1 MWPVLIILLVL
12 SILGVLKAA
21 DIFVNNLSD
30 LGSFFGVSDV
40 ILGVTAS
47 AIGTSLPEFG
57 SAMIAILTGNPD
69 IGVGTVLGANMWNI
83 GGILG
88 ITAIVTGPI
97 LSQKITIKRDGLMAL
112 GTAMILLV
120 FLIIFHQ
127 INFIAGLVLLAAY
140 VIYIYFLVEG
150 QKKEKSQQEPDKKK
164 TRKRPIN
171 ISKTV
176 LSVLLG
182 VLGLAVGC
190 HIIVYCAVEL
200 SAIFCIPAMFAGII
214 LAFGTTSPEFFTVI
228 TSARK
233 GLDNLALGTVL
244 GSNIFNILIGLGVP
258 AILATVPVDQFVMT
272 YDGPALILI
281 TILLLLLLYRGNK
294 LSRKEGLILIGSYV
308 LYISLRTF
316 MHLQ

>member
-1 MWPVLIILLVL
+1 MWIVLIILLVL

-30 LGSFFGVSDV
+30 LGTFFGVSDV
-40 ILGVTAS
+40 VLGVTAS

-69 IGVGTVLGANMWNI
+69 VGVGTVIGANMWNI

-88 ITAIVTGPI
+88 ITALVTGPI
-97 LSQKITIKRDGLMAL
+97 LSQKVTIKRDGLMAL
-112 GTAMILLV
+112 GTAVILLA
-120 FLIIFHQ
+120 FLVIFHE
-127 INFIAGLVLLAAY
+127 INIIAGLVLLTAY
-140 VIYIYFLVEG
+140 GIYTYFLIEG
-150 QKKEKSQQEPDKKK
+150 QKKENRQQEPEKKK
-164 TRKRPIN
+164 THKPSLN
-171 ISKTV
+171 IAKTV
-176 LSVLLG
+176 LYALLG
-182 VLGLAVGC
+182 VIGLAVGC

-244 GSNIFNILIGLGVP
+244 GSNIFNIMIGLGVP
-258 AILATVPVDQFVMT
+258 AILATVPVDQFVIT

-316 MHLQ
+316 MHL